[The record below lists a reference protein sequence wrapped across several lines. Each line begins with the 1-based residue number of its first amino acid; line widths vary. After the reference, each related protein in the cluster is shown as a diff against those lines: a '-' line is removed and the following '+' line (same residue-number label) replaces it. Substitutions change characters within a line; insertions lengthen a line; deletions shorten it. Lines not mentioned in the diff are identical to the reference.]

1 MVTVIITRKDGSILK
16 GFFEDK
22 KSGEIWV
29 SKNKLKGKDTQ
40 IITTPTRIKGSK
52 LIEKVEGP
60 MGITLYKQELEA
72 DFKVEY
78 LEDDLETREYKLN
91 QLRKER
97 NKILR
102 NTDWLFISDVDI
114 DTKHRKYYKEYRQYL
129 RNITKTVGNADKFNF
144 EKFDHWL
151 RRNYPEEFMDGGQNK
166 IIIKTFKAYLEN

>member
-1 MVTVIITRKDGSILK
+1 MITVVITRKDGSILK
-16 GFFEDK
+16 GFFEDRK
-22 KSGEIWV
+22 LAEEWV
-29 SKNKLKGKDTQ
+29 SKHKLKGKEEQ
-40 IITTPTRIKGSK
+40 EITTPTRIKGSK
-52 LIEKVEGP
+52 LLEEVEGP
-60 MGITLYKQELEA
+60 MGITLYRQLLEA

-102 NTDWLFISDVDI
+102 NTDWLFISDVNI

-129 RNITKTVGNADKFNF
+129 RNITKTLGNSDKFNF

-151 RRNYPEEFMDGGQNK
+151 RRNYPEEFMDGGKSEN
-166 IIIKTFKAYLEN
+166 IIKVFNAYLEG